1 MHLADFSDL
10 VLRLNNSAVESSS
23 RVHHNSLIE
32 ILSGLV
38 RFDAAWW
45 GWSNL
50 AGGRTTLVSTAT
62 FGLSHG
68 FESALRAV
76 AHQDPLIRHGRSVA
90 VYAKSIEAS
99 FPGLNKDFRNF
110 LSAFDIGTILNGHC
124 RLAGETDFNFFMSLY
139 RRSGGARFTD
149 EETSDFRVILRHL
162 EQSLSL
168 TLKAELR
175 SLAPPGGEAALLGV
189 NGEIVRATRN
199 FRQALLDEV
208 PTPAEAGAL
217 LVGMAGVERTWTGRN
232 ITLFSRH
239 HMPGLMLLRLAPAD
253 LSSRLS
259 VEERKVAEL
268 LLSGLSMRQIS
279 DRKEVSVNTIR
290 NQVASIYRKTGASG
304 KLHLARKLGLGGG
317 ELL

>member
-1 MHLADFSDL
+1 MHIADFSDL

-23 RVHHNSLIE
+23 REHHNNLIE
-32 ILSGLV
+32 ILAGLV
-38 RFDAAWW
+38 QFDAAWW

-76 AHQDPLIRHGRSVA
+76 AHRDPLIQHGRSVP
-90 VYAKSIEAS
+90 VYAKSIEADLS
-99 FPGLNKDFRNF
+99 GLDRDFRNF
-110 LSAFDIGTILNGHC
+110 LIAFDIGAILNGHC

-139 RRSGGARFTD
+139 RRTGGPGFTD

-175 SLAPPGGEAALLGV
+175 SLAPPGGEAALLGE
-189 NGEIVRATRN
+189 NGAIVRATRA
-199 FRQALLDEV
+199 FRQRLREEF
-208 PTPAEAGAL
+208 PTSAEAHAV
-217 LVGMAGVERTWTGRN
+217 LVEMSGTERIWTGRN

-239 HMPGLMLLRLAPAD
+239 HMPGLILVRLAAAD
-253 LSSRLS
+253 LSSR
-259 VEERKVAEL
+259 
-268 LLSGLSMRQIS
+268 
-279 DRKEVSVNTIR
+279 
-290 NQVASIYRKTGASG
+290 YRRTRANLNATPPG
-304 KLHLARKLGLGGG
+304 
-317 ELL
+317 